1 MPGLFP
7 RKAPTADKIARDQMD
22 KHTSKNNDRKVLVV
36 DDEPAERDIIAME
49 FRMNGYAVTTA
60 ASGRD
65 AIAQASKLRPDAIV
79 LDLLMPGINGFDV
92 LARLRKSNEF
102 AKTAIII
109 RSGKAYKPDV
119 DKALEMGAD
128 AYITKPGEL
137 EELVRLTHE
146 HITKRTH

>member
-1 MPGLFP
+1 
-7 RKAPTADKIARDQMD
+7 MD
-22 KHTSKNNDRKVLVV
+22 KHTSKNNDRKVLIV
-36 DDEPAERDIIAME
+36 DDEAAERDIIAME
-49 FRMNGYAVTTA
+49 FRMNGYTATTA

-65 AIAQASKLRPDAIV
+65 AIAQASKLRPNAII

-137 EELVRLTHE
+137 EELIRLTHE
-146 HITKRTH
+146 HIAKRTH

>member
-1 MPGLFP
+1 
-7 RKAPTADKIARDQMD
+7 MD
-22 KHTSKNNDRKVLVV
+22 KHTSKNNDRKVLIV
-36 DDEPAERDIIAME
+36 DDEAAERDIIAME
-49 FRMNGYAVTTA
+49 FRMNGYTATTA

-65 AIAQASKLRPDAIV
+65 AIAQASKLRPNAII

-109 RSGKAYKPDV
+109 RSGKAYKPDA

-137 EELVRLTHE
+137 EELIRLTGE
-146 HITKRTH
+146 HIAKRTH